1 MPGAGVPPPH
11 HLHPHRGVALFKASI
26 LKSMRSH
33 RQAEKKSL
41 AQLKRQ

>member
-1 MPGAGVPPPH
+1 MTIPTTHCPH
-11 HLHPHRGVALFKASI
+11 CCRGVALFRAS
-26 LKSMRSH
+26 LMKSMRSH